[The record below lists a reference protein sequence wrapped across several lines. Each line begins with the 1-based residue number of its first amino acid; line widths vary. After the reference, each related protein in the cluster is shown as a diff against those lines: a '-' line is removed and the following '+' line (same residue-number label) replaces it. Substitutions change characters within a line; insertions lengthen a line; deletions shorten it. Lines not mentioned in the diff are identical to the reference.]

1 MVADMNVLISAII
14 CTHNR
19 AQYLAKAIQ
28 SLVDQRTPKDQ
39 YEIIIVDNCSTDS
52 TKEVVEQFSSVNN
65 IRYIYESTLGLS
77 YARNTG
83 WRNARGKYVA
93 YLDDDAIA
101 CPVWLDKILEV
112 FETVTPR
119 PGCVGGKIYPIW
131 EGTRPKWLSDWL
143 LHCLPVV
150 DWSDTPHVLDDLR
163 MEWLAGANIALPADL
178 LKSLGGFTSD
188 LDRVGNNLLSSGDV
202 FLEKQIIKMGY
213 SCYYHPDIAIRHHIF
228 ESRLNQSWFIRR
240 YYWQGVSDAVM
251 QILQERPSRL
261 QRLRLAVS
269 KAIVLLRSPKKIIKL
284 ILPTN
289 NPERF
294 TEKCFA
300 LITLGHIYGLL
311 GACRQ

>member
-1 MVADMNVLISAII
+1 MNTLISAII

-19 AQYLAKAIQ
+19 AEYLGKAIQ
-28 SLVDQRTPKDQ
+28 SLIDQCTPQDE
-39 YEIIIVDNCSTDS
+39 YEIIIVDNRSTDS
-52 TKEVVEQFSSVNN
+52 TREVVEQFSSVNN
-65 IRYIYESTLGLS
+65 IRYLYEPNLGLS

-83 WRNARGKYVA
+83 WRNARGTYVA

-112 FETVTPR
+112 FETVTPK
-119 PGCVGGKIYPIW
+119 PGCVGGKVEPIW
-131 EGTRPKWLSDWL
+131 EGPRPIWLSDWL
-143 LHCLPVV
+143 LHGLALV
-150 DWSDTPHVLDDLR
+150 DWSDTPHVLNDLR
-163 MEWLAGANIALPADL
+163 MQWLVGANIAFPTGL
-178 LKSLGGFTSD
+178 LESVSGFTSE

-202 FLEKQIIKMGY
+202 FLEKQIMKLGY
-213 SCYYHPDIAIRHHIF
+213 SCFYHPDIAIKHHVF
-228 ESRLNQSWFIRR
+228 ESRLNQSWFTRR

-251 QILQERPSRL
+251 QILQERPSTL
-261 QRLRLAVS
+261 KRLRLAVS
-269 KAIVLLRSPKKIIKL
+269 KTITLVRSPKKVMKL

-311 GACRQ
+311 GAARR

>member
-1 MVADMNVLISAII
+1 MYADMNVLISAII

-19 AQYLAKAIQ
+19 AEYLAKAIQ
-28 SLVDQRTPKDQ
+28 SLVDQRTAKDQ

-83 WRNARGKYVA
+83 WRNARGQYVA

-101 CPVWLDKILEV
+101 CPTWLDKILEV

-119 PGCVGGKIYPIW
+119 PGCVGGKVYPIW
-131 EGTRPKWLSDWL
+131 EGPRPKWLSDWL
-143 LHCLPVV
+143 LHGLAII
-150 DWSDTPHVLDDLR
+150 DWSETPHALDNLCV
-163 MEWLAGANIALPADL
+163 EWLVGANIAFPIDL
-178 LKSLGGFTSD
+178 LESIGGFTSH
-188 LDRVGNNLLSSGDV
+188 LDRIGNNLLSSGDV
-202 FLEKQIIKMGY
+202 FLEKQIVKIGY
-213 SCYYHPDIAIRHHIF
+213 SCFYYPDIAIGHHIF
-228 ESRLNQSWFIRR
+228 KSRLNQSWFTRR

-269 KAIVLLRSPKKIIKL
+269 KAIILLRSPKKIMKL

-289 NPERF
+289 NPKRF